1 MSTELQDL
9 TVEQLR
15 ALAGERGIT
24 VPEKAKKAELIAA
37 IEAAPAPA
45 DAGDQAPADQASG
58 VDTAADTSGDTQGG
72 ENASDPASPQ
82 ENQGDIPGD
91 TEGAGDPP
99 APANP
104 DEVAALTV
112 DDQVETERE
121 DGLIEIRRPIE
132 HVNDRGDWTCPF
144 SGLRVMAGSLICPQS
159 GAHRDGDEAYIV
171 TAPDEVEES

>member
-24 VPEKAKKAELIAA
+24 IPEKAKKAEIISA
-37 IEAAPAPA
+37 IEEAQAAAA
-45 DAGDQAPADQASG
+45 EAEAQAADQA
-58 VDTAADTSGDTQGG
+58 TSGDTPADA
-72 ENASDPASPQ
+72 NAADPAPTQ
-82 ENQGDIPGD
+82 ENPGD
-91 TEGAGDPP
+91 TPGDASAAGEPP
-99 APANP
+99 SPANP
-104 DEVAALTV
+104 EEVDALTV
-112 DDQVETERE
+112 EDQTEVERD

-144 SGLRVMAGSLICPQS
+144 SGLRVMASSLICPQS

-171 TAPDEVEES
+171 TEPDEES